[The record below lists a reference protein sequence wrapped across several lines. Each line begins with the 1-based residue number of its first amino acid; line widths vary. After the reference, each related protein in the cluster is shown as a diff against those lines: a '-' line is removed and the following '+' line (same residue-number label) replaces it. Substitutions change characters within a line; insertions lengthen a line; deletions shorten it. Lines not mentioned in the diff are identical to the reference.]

1 MARLDIHADM
11 MTLQARYPWQD
22 PEFVAAEDAEIVAFH
37 DEAREAWLDDWLA
50 DLEEEP
56 EEEEPVEED
65 ELVLEYSAADYV
77 PSQLPASE
85 YAGCYGNVTAEPGYY
100 ESLYPFAF

>member
-1 MARLDIHADM
+1 MARLTH
-11 MTLQARYPWQD
+11 YPWQC
-22 PEFVAAEDAEIVAFH
+22 PEFVGDEDAEIVAFH
-37 DEAREAWLDDWLA
+37 DAAREVWLDDWLA

-56 EEEEPVEED
+56 VEEEPVEED

-77 PSQLPASE
+77 PFQLPASE